1 MDRNITLY
9 AKWID
14 YLEPSVIT
22 INLESAGTVVT
33 CNFWQ
38 LISEGVTVDW
48 GDGTEYTYGTVI
60 QVPDNSIIISRQDR
74 WITDDGKTAYSY
86 SYHPFSVLISN
97 LGTVNEHVYGI
108 KDLLTDKV
116 YHLEVVE

>member
-1 MDRNITLY
+1 MTLPE
-9 AKWID
+9 AMALMLRGSGSPTDTFDK
-14 YLEPSVIT
+14 
-22 INLESAGTVVT
+22 INQIRYVEYSTTVQD
-33 CNFWQ
+33 C
-38 LISEGVTVDW
+38 IY
-48 GDGTEYTYGTVI
+48 DGTEYTYGTVI